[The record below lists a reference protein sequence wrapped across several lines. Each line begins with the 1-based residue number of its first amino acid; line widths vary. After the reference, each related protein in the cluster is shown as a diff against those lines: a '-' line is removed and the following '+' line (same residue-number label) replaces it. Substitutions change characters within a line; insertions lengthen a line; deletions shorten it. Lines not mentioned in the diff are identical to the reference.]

1 MNIEMKDIYKSF
13 GKNDVLKGV
22 DFNLGQGEIH
32 ALVGENGAGKSTLMN
47 ILSGVLNKDSG
58 EILIDGQKVDIA
70 DTNIAKE
77 YGISFIHQELSDW
90 PELSVMD
97 NIFMNNELNKGWF
110 LDRKS
115 MRQKCEDLLK
125 RFDLNIDPDTKVANL
140 SVGQRQMMEIAKA
153 NLNKVNVLILDEPTS
168 ALTNNEID
176 KLFLLIKKLKDE
188 NVSMIYISHRMEEI
202 FALTDKITVMRDG
215 KSVAVMNT
223 SQTNE
228 KEVVSH
234 MVGRDIG
241 DFYPEMDAKVSDVKI
256 ELKNFSK
263 ADLFENININAK
275 KGEVLGIAGL
285 MGAGRTEI
293 MRAVFGLDSKDSG
306 EIYIDGKKI
315 EITKPM
321 DAINNKIG
329 FVTENRQEEGLVLD
343 ESIRENISLLNFNK
357 FTEKS
362 FIDKKKEK
370 DLSNSLVDSF
380 RVKTQSAESKV
391 RDLSGGNQQKVVFA
405 KWYAIDPEILILD
418 EPTKG
423 VDVGAKREIYDLIK
437 QLTHKGVCIILISSD
452 LPELLSLSD
461 RIYVIHEGKVN
472 GELLREEASQEN
484 IMTLATGGKLWAI
497 LKQKLKITRIWEL
510 S

>member
-1 MNIEMKDIYKSF
+1 MIIEMKDIYKSF

-58 EILIDGQKVDIA
+58 KILIDGKEVDII
-70 DTNIAKE
+70 DTNVAKE

-97 NIFMNNELNKGWF
+97 NIFMNNELGKGLF
-110 LDRKS
+110 LDKKT
-115 MRQKCEDLLK
+115 MREKCVDLLD
-125 RFDLNIDPDTKVANL
+125 RFDLNINPDTKVSNL

-168 ALTNNEID
+168 ALTNNEIE
-176 KLFLLIKKLKDE
+176 KLFQLINKLRDE
-188 NVSMIYISHRMEEI
+188 DVSMIYISHRMEEI

-223 SQTNE
+223 SETSE

-241 DFYPEMDAKVSDVKI
+241 DFYPEMDAEVSDVKI
-256 ELKNFSK
+256 ELKNFSREGY
-263 ADLFENININAK
+263 FEDINIAAK
-275 KGEVLGIAGL
+275 KGEVLGISGL

-293 MRAVFGLDSKDSG
+293 MRAVYGLDPKDSG
-306 EIYIDGKKI
+306 EIYIDGKKV
-315 EITKPM
+315 EITKPIE
-321 DAINNKIG
+321 AINNKIG

-343 ESIRENISLLNFNK
+343 ESIRENISLLNFWRNLHVEI
-357 FTEKS
+357 FQSGYTNLHSHQQCIRVS
-362 FIDKKKEK
+362 FSLYSHQYLLFLVETAFLSRKDIFFNFLKQLLRKYHIIKMIVTLLYLCCAK
-370 DLSNSLVDSF
+370 DLYDNWI
-380 RVKTQSAESKV
+380 KMKESWGPWW
-391 RDLSGGNQQKVVFA
+391 LS
-405 KWYAIDPEILILD
+405 
-418 EPTKG
+418 
-423 VDVGAKREIYDLIK
+423 
-437 QLTHKGVCIILISSD
+437 QLSVYL
-452 LPELLSLSD
+452 
-461 RIYVIHEGKVN
+461 
-472 GELLREEASQEN
+472 Q
-484 IMTLATGGKLWAI
+484 LW
-497 LKQKLKITRIWEL
+497 

>member
-1 MNIEMKDIYKSF
+1 MIIQMKDIYKSF

-22 DFNLGQGEIH
+22 DFNLGEGEIH

-47 ILSGVLNKDSG
+47 ILSGVLNEDAGK
-58 EILIDGQKVDIA
+58 IIIDGKKVNIT
-70 DTNIAKE
+70 DTNIAKD

-97 NIFMNNELNKGWF
+97 NIFMNNELSKGLF

-115 MRQKCEDLLK
+115 MRKKCIELLEK
-125 RFDLNIDPDTKVANL
+125 FDLDIDPDTKVSKL

-176 KLFLLIKKLKDE
+176 KLFLLIKKLRDD

-202 FALTDKITVMRDG
+202 FSLTDKITVMRDG
-215 KSVAVMNT
+215 KSVAVMDT
-223 SQTNE
+223 FATNE

-241 DFYPEMDAKVSDVKI
+241 DFYPEMDAKVSDIKI
-256 ELKNFSK
+256 ELKNFSR
-263 ADLFENININAK
+263 DGYFDNVNINAK
-275 KGEVLGIAGL
+275 KGEILGLAGL

-293 MRAVFGLDSKDSG
+293 MRSLYGLDPKNSG
-306 EIYIDGKKI
+306 EIYIDGKKV
-315 EITKPM
+315 EINKPT

-343 ESIRENISLLNFNK
+343 ESIRENISLLNFNQ
-357 FTEKS
+357 FTNKS
-362 FIDKKKEK
+362 FIDKKKER

-380 RVKTQSAESKV
+380 RVKTQSSESKV

-405 KWYAIDPEILILD
+405 KWYAIGPEILILD

-437 QLTHKGVCIILISSD
+437 QLTHKGVSVILISSD

-472 GELLREEASQEN
+472 GELLREEADQEKV
-484 IMTLATGGKLWAI
+484 MTLATGGKLWAI
-497 LKQKLKITRIWEL
+497 LKQKWKKIRIWARY
-510 S
+510 

>member
-1 MNIEMKDIYKSF
+1 
-13 GKNDVLKGV
+13 
-22 DFNLGQGEIH
+22 
-32 ALVGENGAGKSTLMN
+32 
-47 ILSGVLNKDSG
+47 
-58 EILIDGQKVDIA
+58 
-70 DTNIAKE
+70 
-77 YGISFIHQELSDW
+77 
-90 PELSVMD
+90 
-97 NIFMNNELNKGWF
+97 
-110 LDRKS
+110 
-115 MRQKCEDLLK
+115 
-125 RFDLNIDPDTKVANL
+125 
-140 SVGQRQMMEIAKA
+140 
-153 NLNKVNVLILDEPTS
+153 
-168 ALTNNEID
+168 
-176 KLFLLIKKLKDE
+176 
-188 NVSMIYISHRMEEI
+188 MEEI
-202 FALTDKITVMRDG
+202 FSLTDKITVMRDG
-215 KSVAVMNT
+215 KSVAVINT

-263 ADLFENININAK
+263 ADFFENINISAK
-275 KGEVLGIAGL
+275 KGEVLGISGL
-285 MGAGRTEI
+285 MGAGRSEI
-293 MRAVFGLDSKDSG
+293 MRSLFGLDPKDSG
-306 EIYIDGKKI
+306 EIYIDGKRV
-315 EITKPM
+315 EITKPI

-357 FTEKS
+357 FTERT

-370 DLSNSLVDSF
+370 DLSNSLIDSF
-380 RVKTQSAESKV
+380 RVKSTSAENKV

-437 QLTHKGVCIILISSD
+437 QLTYKEVCIILISSD

-472 GELLREEASQEN
+472 GELLREEADQEKV
-484 IMTLATGGKLWAI
+484 MTLATGGKLWVT
-497 LKQKLKITRIWEL
+497 LKQK
-510 S
+510 